1 MYYFIALIII
11 LASIIGSKAIVFLW
25 RLLGLP
31 NFKKKVYFRD
41 TYNRIKIYRGVN
53 VCNYSK
59 TAPDFIPWHT
69 EKDYARL
76 KQWGFNLVRFLVFW
90 EAIEPEKG
98 KYNFQYINKV
108 KEHIAM
114 LAKFDIDVIIDIH
127 QDLYS
132 RKFTGN
138 GFPDWAL
145 PEKEYPFE
153 PQRKWYLNYFQP
165 AVTESYKHFW
175 SNNELQVRY
184 LSLVSFVYNTLAL
197 PKNVVGIDV
206 MNEPFPNLPH
216 IWKFER
222 KTLSQ
227 LYQNL
232 DTLSK
237 ANNYIRKLFFESW
250 ILTST
255 GISTYLRQKFF
266 NGRNFHF
273 PHYYPPFCHDQGK
286 YNWLNKFLLKTALRS
301 KAVEAKRLKSPAI
314 IGEIGIYE
322 NVKDYL
328 KFIED
333 FVSLSEKHQMSWIWY
348 AYDRD
353 TDSAQG
359 LLDVNLEPKEN
370 LFKLLRI
377 YPQRIAG
384 KNPKYYT
391 KDRVFCFE
399 CDYDVSAAG
408 NTEIFT
414 LPQQQ
419 LKIWSNV
426 KYTTDKNILKFDC
439 STPGKT
445 FIKIEF

>member
-11 LASIIGSKAIVFLW
+11 LAGIIGSKAIVFLW
-25 RLLGLP
+25 CFLGLP

-41 TYNRIKIYRGVN
+41 IYNRIKIYRGVN

-59 TAPDFIPWHT
+59 TAPDFLPWHT
-69 EKDYARL
+69 KKDYARL

-108 KEHIAM
+108 KEHIAV
-114 LAKFDIDVIIDIH
+114 LAKLDIDVIIDIH
-127 QDLYS
+127 QDLFS

-145 PEKEYPFE
+145 PEEKLPFE
-153 PQRKWYLNYFQP
+153 AQQKWYLNYLQP
-165 AVTESYKHFW
+165 AVIESYKHFW
-175 SNNELQVRY
+175 SNWELQDNY
-184 LSLVSFVYNTLAL
+184 FNMISFVYNTLAL
-197 PKNVVGIDV
+197 SKNVIGIDV
-206 MNEPFPNLPH
+206 MNEPFPKFPCIWRFENKILSSFYQKLNLFVTNC
-216 IWKFER
+216 KFV
-222 KTLSQ
+222 
-227 LYQNL
+227 
-232 DTLSK
+232 
-237 ANNYIRKLFFESW
+237 RKLFFESW
-250 ILTST
+250 IVTST
-255 GISTYLRQKFF
+255 GLPTCLNKKLF
-266 NGRNFHF
+266 NGRNYHF
-273 PHYYPPFCHDQGK
+273 PHYYPPFCHDRGN
-286 YNWLNKFLLKTALRS
+286 YNWFNRLLAKTAVRS
-301 KAVEAKRLKSPAI
+301 KTMEAKRLNSPAI

-322 NVKDYL
+322 RVKNYL
-328 KFIED
+328 GFIKD
-333 FVSLSEKHQMSWIWY
+333 FVDLSEKYQVSWTWY

-359 LLDVNLEPKEN
+359 LLDANLEPKEN

-377 YPQRIAG
+377 YPQKIAG

-391 KDRVFCFE
+391 KDRVFYFE
-399 CDYDVSAAG
+399 CDHDIFAAG

-419 LKIWSNV
+419 LKISSNV

-439 STPGKT
+439 SIPGKI